1 MISLQDALSER
12 LKRLGYSEGQR
23 IRLYG
28 EEFDLVSNPITIQDE
43 LFFVDGV
50 ERKSGKRRRIRIPLT
65 VIQMIRRDVRAA

>member
-1 MISLQDALSER
+1 MISLQGAVSER

-50 ERKSGKRRRIRIPLT
+50 ERKCCVLCFPPG
-65 VIQMIRRDVRAA
+65 AAV